1 VGLLFVLT
9 AGITL
14 APVPANQA
22 AAGCTTIGNLCT
34 QCDGR
39 AAAAAAVVR
48 VPRYLIGLP
57 LWQSNAVE
65 LSRQIMKDARARIPP
80 AALLGFEVRALFPPV
95 CAPAAPDSHNMLCV
109 HTSMSLPSYGL
120 YCKHSTICF
129 CLLCLVS
136 SCH

>member
-1 VGLLFVLT
+1 MGLLFVLT

-39 AAAAAAVVR
+39 AAAAAVVR

-80 AALLGFEVRALFPPV
+80 AALLGFEVRHHSPSV
-95 CAPAAPDSHNMLCV
+95 CAPAAPDSHNVSCL

-120 YCKHSTICF
+120 YCKHCTICC
-129 CLLCLVS
+129 CLTCLVS
-136 SCH
+136 SRH